1 MAGSF
6 PPDIVVLDSDGF
18 IHARLVRGKKG
29 PRIVQAKAYRLSPDT
44 FVPAV
49 VTPQLTNES
58 ALAEALRRLRI
69 ETGRWDRASL
79 LLPDSW
85 FRINILDLPTLPV
98 GAKDAQAM
106 VRWSLKRTMPID
118 PELLRLRYE
127 VLSRTPS
134 HARVLAI
141 TAIDETL
148 AAIEKVFNAA
158 GIEVVII
165 EPIGMNIW
173 NAITSREPNTARD
186 RIFLYVRQG
195 EFTTAA
201 FRGPQPLFIRS
212 RNLDG
217 ERTLEQE
224 IKLSASYLR
233 DTLRTESVERCYVS
247 GNSIAAQVASII
259 GEEFGAP
266 VHTVSLA
273 DCSDGWPEDIAAYES
288 ELAACTGV
296 FTA

>member
-1 MAGSF
+1 MAVSF

-85 FRINILDLPTLPV
+85 FRINILDLPSLPV
-98 GAKDAQAM
+98 GAKDAQEM

-118 PELLRLRYE
+118 PQLLRLRYE

-148 AAIEKVFNAA
+148 AAIERVFNAA
-158 GIEVVII
+158 GVEVVII

-186 RIFLYVRQG
+186 RIFFYVRQG

-233 DTLRTESVERCYVS
+233 DTLRTESVEQCYVS

>member
-1 MAGSF
+1 MAGAF
-6 PPDIVVLDSDGF
+6 PPDTIVLDSDGF
-18 IHARLVRGKKG
+18 IHARLLRGKKG

-58 ALAEALRRLRI
+58 SLAEALRRLRI
-69 ETGRWDRASL
+69 ETGRWDRVSL

-85 FRINILDLPTLPV
+85 FRINILELPSLPE
-98 GAKDAQAM
+98 GAKEAEEM

-118 PELLRLRYE
+118 PALLRIRYE
-127 VLSRTPS
+127 VLSRTPTHS
-134 HARVLAI
+134 KVLAL

-148 AAIEKVFNAA
+148 TAIEKVFNAA

-173 NAITSREPNTARD
+173 NAITARESNTSRD
-186 RIFLYVRQG
+186 RLFFYVRQG

-201 FRGPQPLFIRS
+201 FRGSQPLFIRS
-212 RNLDG
+212 RNLNG

-224 IKLSASYLR
+224 IKLSGSYLR
-233 DTLRTESVERCYVS
+233 DTLRTDSVERCYVS
-247 GNSIAAQVASII
+247 GNSIDEQIASVI
-259 GEEFGAP
+259 GAEFGAP
-266 VHTVSLA
+266 VHKVVLA
-273 DCSDGWPEDIAAYES
+273 DYSDSWPEGIGDFES

>member
-6 PPDIVVLDSDGF
+6 PPDILVLDSDGF
-18 IHARLVRGKKG
+18 IHARVAGGKRG
-29 PRIVQAKAYRLSPDT
+29 PRIVLAKTYRLSPNA
-44 FVPAV
+44 FVQAV
-49 VTPQLTNES
+49 VTPQLTNEAS
-58 ALAEALRRLRI
+58 LADALRRLRI
-69 ETGRWDRASL
+69 ESGRWDRLSL

-85 FRINILDLPTLPV
+85 FRMNILDLPTLPD
-98 GAKDAQAM
+98 GAKEAEEM

-118 PELLRLRYE
+118 PALLRIRYE
-127 VLSRTPS
+127 VLSRTPT
-134 HARVLAI
+134 HAKVLALS
-141 TAIDETL
+141 AIDQTL
-148 AAIEKVFNAA
+148 VAIENVFAA
-158 GIEVVII
+158 VGMEIVVI

-173 NAITSREPNTARD
+173 NAITAREANTSRD
-186 RIFLYVRQG
+186 RIFFYVRQG

-212 RNLDG
+212 RNLIG
-217 ERTLEQE
+217 ERTIEQE

-233 DTLRTESVERCYVS
+233 DTLRTDSVEQCYVS
-247 GNSIAAQVASII
+247 GNAIGGQLASMI
-259 GEEFGAP
+259 GAEFGAP

-273 DCSDGWPEDIAAYES
+273 DCSESWPEGTAAYES